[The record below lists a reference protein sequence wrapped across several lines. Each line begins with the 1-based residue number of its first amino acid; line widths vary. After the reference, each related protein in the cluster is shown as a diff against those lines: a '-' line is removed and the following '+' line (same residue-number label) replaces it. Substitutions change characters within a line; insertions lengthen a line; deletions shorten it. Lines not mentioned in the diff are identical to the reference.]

1 MNDNHLIFIC
11 EKTQQ
16 NPQEPTAMRTL
27 ITMLNNL
34 LKYYDYCQNE
44 EKELVTMGHH
54 DKHRD
59 ISVPFPSNSEFM
71 KVQ

>member
-1 MNDNHLIFIC
+1 
-11 EKTQQ
+11 
-16 NPQEPTAMRTL
+16 
-27 ITMLNNL
+27 MLNNL